1 MNKLLFCSLAVLT
14 MLAVTLQPS
23 PSLAAAGSGS
33 LIKLNCPAGSG
44 SDHPCRAVY
53 YWGADGKRHAFPNE
67 RTYFSWYRDFS
78 QVQTVDQS
86 VMGGLMLG
94 PNITSRPGT
103 RMLKFPSEGKVYA
116 VARGGELRWVATEAA
131 AQAAFGGDWNRKI
144 DDLSEAFAGD
154 YRIGTAINSAA
165 DYSTA
170 AELGAS
176 PTIDAD
182 SGATYEYR
190 SVSTSGGNFDAHII
204 TLDRGRYKM
213 KSLVDAAADC
223 SDQCSAKPLADYAKA
238 AGAGIAIHGTYFCP
252 PDYADCAG
260 KTYSFLWP
268 VYDSS
273 REVMRNADNIKFH
286 EAPIIASYADGSL
299 KYYRRANA
307 YASLA
312 AFEAAYGSRIEAAI
326 SNYPG
331 LVDSGVSVV
340 ESEPRLESGQRT
352 VKGTRGGIGFNE
364 NKIFLV
370 IAKNATVI
378 DLAQIMLA
386 LGATE
391 ALNLDGG
398 GSSALI
404 YGGAYKTG
412 PGRLLP
418 NALVFVRR

>member
-1 MNKLLFCSLAVLT
+1 MNMRLLSLIVPLALAVAMSPL
-14 MLAVTLQPS
+14 PS
-23 PSLAAAGSGS
+23 SAAAGPGS
-33 LIKLNCPAGSG
+33 LIKLGCPAGAG
-44 SDHPCRAVY
+44 ANHPCRAVY
-53 YWGADGKRHAFPNE
+53 YWGGDGKRHAFPNE
-67 RTYFSWYRDFS
+67 RTYFSWYADFS
-78 QVQTVDQS
+78 AVQTVDATALAS
-86 VMGGLMLG
+86 LMLG
-94 PNITSRPGT
+94 PNITYRPGL
-103 RMLKFPSEGKVYA
+103 RLLKFPSEGKVYA
-116 VARGGELRWVATEAA
+116 VARGGELRWMATEAA
-131 AQAAFGGDWNRKI
+131 AANSYGSDWNRKI

-154 YRIGTAINSAA
+154 YRIGTIINTAA
-165 DYSTA
+165 DYSAA
-170 AELGAS
+170 AELAAA

-182 SGATYEYR
+182 AGATYESR
-190 SVSTSGGNFDAHII
+190 RISTPTGAFDVQII
-204 TLDRGRYKM
+204 TLDRTRYKM

-223 SDQCSAKPLADYAKA
+223 SNDCAAKPLADYAKA

-252 PDYADCAG
+252 PDYADCAA

-273 REVMRNADNIKFH
+273 RAVMRNADNIKFH

-312 AFEAAYGSRIEAAI
+312 AFEAAYGSKIEAAI
-326 SNYPG
+326 ANYPG
-331 LVDSGVSVV
+331 LVDGGVSVV
-340 ESEPRLESGQRT
+340 ESEPRLESAQRT
-352 VKGTRGGIGFNE
+352 VKGTRGGIGFNDQ
-364 NKIFLV
+364 KIFLA
-370 IAKNATVI
+370 IAKSATVI
-378 DLAQIMLA
+378 DLANIMLA

-404 YGGAYKTG
+404 YGGVYKTG